1 MILTVSH
8 FSFDLWW
15 QHRQLA
21 FNQPIYQ
28 HGVAEI
34 AGQDTMLIFGCNGGV
49 AREMAL
55 LVGWHTTLCPEIS
68 KQVLEDYFIDLLIH
82 HLVCEMSNNSEKRH
96 YIKTK
101 GGEKSSQNLKIFCSL
116 RH

>member
-21 FNQPIYQ
+21 VNQPIYQ

-49 AREMAL
+49 AREMAP

-82 HLVCEMSNNSEKRH
+82 HLVCKMSNNSEKRH